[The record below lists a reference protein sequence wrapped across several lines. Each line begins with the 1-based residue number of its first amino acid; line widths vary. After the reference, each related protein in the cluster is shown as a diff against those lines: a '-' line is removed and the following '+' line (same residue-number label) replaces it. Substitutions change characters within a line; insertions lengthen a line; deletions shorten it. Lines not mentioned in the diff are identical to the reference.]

1 MNSVHFIQKKKYQES
16 LKMICFAAIFKRVE
30 ELEHWNISK
39 QKINEIKKLIYQLTY
54 QKYGNLKN
62 IDFNL
67 FSAMAKED
75 ITKEYIQLIHE
86 QENLSQHNCKVRK
99 KGRKN

>member
-39 QKINEIKKLIYQLTY
+39 QKINEIKKLIYQLAY

-75 ITKEYIQLIHE
+75 ITKEYIQLANE

-99 KGRKN
+99 KERKN